1 MAVTVAVVVLHP
13 PARSPTMMVQLR
25 IQDPLG
31 QRLLQ
36 RIRHAV
42 LPKRRLRV

>member
-1 MAVTVAVVVLHP
+1 
-13 PARSPTMMVQLR
+13 MMVQLR

-36 RIRHAV
+36 RIQHAV